1 MTQELFQLAL
11 NITDPWFV
19 SDLNFDV
26 DIIHSHTGV
35 WERGVKEDCWSMG
48 ARKKEYNTKAIKLF

>member
-19 SDLNFDV
+19 SDINFD
-26 DIIHSHTGV
+26 IESSIYG
-35 WERGVKEDCWSMG
+35 
-48 ARKKEYNTKAIKLF
+48 F

>member
-26 DIIHSHTGV
+26 EFKRLDVQKTEQIGH
-35 WERGVKEDCWSMG
+35 
-48 ARKKEYNTKAIKLF
+48 L